1 MTKGAILA
9 GKDNLLLAMAEQA
22 LSGTTVGEGYIR
34 INNLAIAFGRIPPS
48 SLTHVSIYYGVA
60 FKHSPVV
67 IAAPIKETGMTD
79 PIYAYPDADPDL
91 VSFFVTK
98 SADCAVAWA
107 AIGEFDGV
115 YGA

>member
-9 GKDNLLLAMAEQA
+9 GKDNMLLAMVEQA
-22 LSGTTVGEGYIR
+22 LSGTTVGDGYIQ
-34 INNLAIAFGRIPPS
+34 INNLAIAFGRTPPS
-48 SLTHVSIYYGVA
+48 PMTHPSIYYGVA
-60 FKHSPVV
+60 FKHAPVV
-67 IAAPIKETGMTD
+67 IAVPIKESGMTD